1 VSTEIERPEQ
11 GLVITLSPGEVRAG
25 LLEQGKLVEL
35 TVTRRDR
42 ASHVGDVFRARVTK
56 VDEAIRGAFLDLGSA
71 GSGFLGFEA
80 GGAEISEGERIL
92 AQVKRDAENGKPL
105 SLSRRIEL
113 AGRLAVYLPGG
124 TEIAASRRLPPPE
137 RRRLAEEAAA
147 LARPGE
153 GWQLRTAASV
163 APPKSLAA
171 EMAALRDLASGW
183 SEEGAPG
190 LVHAEPGAVARALH
204 DTLDLELDQVLI
216 DDALGLKA
224 AEEWCRRWRP
234 DLLDCLMLWQG
245 PEDLFETLGLEAE
258 IEQALSIRL
267 TLEGG
272 GALIIE
278 RTRAL
283 TSIDVDRGSA
293 QDQPSDINARAALE
307 LVRQLRLR
315 DIGGMILVDFLRMRG
330 REERDALLQ
339 ILRDEARYDPLGL
352 DIMGFT
358 RAGLVEI
365 VRPRR
370 RAGLAELMLQDCL
383 PCAGIGSV
391 RHPEAAAY
399 QAIRAVLRE
408 QRHDPAA
415 RLSIAAAPDIAAA
428 FAGPAAGALAEAGER
443 LGRAIAVT
451 SDPALA
457 PDRYELRR
465 GA

>member
-1 VSTEIERPEQ
+1 MERPEQ
-11 GLVITLSPGEVRAG
+11 GLVITLSPGETRAA

-42 ASHVGDVFRARVTK
+42 GSHVGDVFRARITK
-56 VDEAIRGAFLDLGSA
+56 IDPAIRGAFLDLGPA
-71 GSGFLGFEA
+71 GTGFLGFEA
-80 GGAEISEGERIL
+80 GGEAFSEGERLL
-92 AQVKRDAENGKPL
+92 AQVKRDADNGKPL
-105 SLSRRIEL
+105 GLSTRIEL

-124 TEIAASRRLPPPE
+124 GEIAASRRLPPPE

-147 LARPGE
+147 LAHPGE
-153 GWQLRTAASV
+153 GWQLRTAAAV
-163 APPKSLAA
+163 APPKALAA

-183 SEEGAPG
+183 SAEGAPG

-216 DDALGLKA
+216 DDAQGFKA
-224 AEEWCRRWRP
+224 AQDWCRRWRP
-234 DLLDCLMLWQG
+234 DLLDRLALWPG

-258 IEQALSIRL
+258 IEQALSKRL

-293 QDQPSDINARAALE
+293 QDQPSDINERAALE
-307 LVRQLRLR
+307 LVRQIRLR
-315 DIGGMILVDFLRMRG
+315 DIGGMILVDFLRMRA

-339 ILRDEARYDPLGL
+339 ILREEARYDPLGL

-370 RAGLAELMLQDCL
+370 RAGLAELMLQDCGA
-383 PCAGIGSV
+383 CAGTSAV

-399 QAIRAVLRE
+399 AAIRAVLRE
-408 QRHDPAA
+408 QSHDPAA
-415 RLSIAAAPDIAAA
+415 RLAIAAAPDIAAA

-443 LGRAIAVT
+443 LGRAIPVT
-451 SDPALA
+451 TDPALA